1 MARKNCIVTDSGGYF
16 DRDTKRVYSHDGYII
31 ADLFS
36 LDINEISED
45 SLITIIVVL
54 EIAYHQGY
62 EVAQKKFA
70 KKIQEVFGL

>member
-1 MARKNCIVTDSGGYF
+1 MARKNCIVTDSGSYF

-70 KKIQEVFGL
+70 KKIQEVFGI